1 MAGVAT
7 VRAGATTGEVASE
20 EATWGMVRLAAEAKA
35 EAVLCVAEPVREMEA
50 KAEKAK
56 AAVVQVE
63 VALVAAEMG
72 AAAMAGVA
80 TAVGAAT
87 AAGTGHIRCS
97 WPIHICC
104 PTRPGYQHTTRRTRL
119 RSR

>member
-7 VRAGATTGEVASE
+7 VRAGATTRELASE
-20 EATWGMVRLAAEAKA
+20 EANWVMVRLAAEAEA
-35 EAVLCVAEPVREMEA
+35 EAILGVAEPVREMEA
-50 KAEKAK
+50 KAEEVK
-56 AAVVQVE
+56 AAVE
-63 VALVAAEMG
+63 AALVAAEMG